1 MLNNTRKRNN
11 DMIIYEDLHRPP
23 MFLPLFEESGTAV
36 QNRFRSRNAMFLAR
50 EAGFLLP
57 PALFYKRLKL
67 QSGDRKIIVFDSG
80 ASPEY
85 LNRLCRKYP
94 DRRVILFFWNPVT
107 RYRFDALNPK
117 VELWTY
123 SEKDSREY
131 KLKLNTQFYFD
142 VLADETEN
150 CPPPDSKAHPKVLFV
165 GREKGR
171 AEALSALQERLLTAG
186 AEVEQHLVYRPS
198 HFRGPAHLTEK
209 TVPYRAV
216 VELIKRADIILDYST
231 DPEAGLSLRAMEAL
245 FWRKKLITNNTGI
258 LKADFY
264 HPNNIFVLGKES
276 RSLEE
281 FFRCAPQPVEKTV
294 RDRYRLSN
302 WLKRFDEEA

>member
-1 MLNNTRKRNN
+1 
-11 DMIIYEDLHRPP
+11 
-23 MFLPLFEESGTAV
+23 
-36 QNRFRSRNAMFLAR
+36 MFLAR

-57 PALFYKRLKL
+57 RAVLYKKLKL
-67 QSGDRKIIVFDSG
+67 QSEDQKIIVFDSG

-94 DRRVILFFWNPVT
+94 GRRIILFFWNPVT
-107 RYRFDALNPK
+107 HYRFEALNPK
-117 VELWTY
+117 VEIWTY

-142 VLADETEN
+142 VLADEAEK
-150 CPPPDSKAHPKVLFV
+150 CPPPAGGTRPKVLFV

-171 AEALSALQERLLTAG
+171 ALALRELQDRLNAAG

-209 TVPYRAV
+209 TMPYQAV

-281 FFRCAPQPVEKTV
+281 FFRCAPQPVEKAV
-294 RDRYRLSN
+294 KDRYRLSS
-302 WLKRFDEEA
+302 WLKRFDEGNHV